1 MQVFLWSAMYLDVLQ
16 PGSALQCL
24 HSKKVFFVFEILSKA
39 CIYSDNRWKII
50 ARKINLAGG
59 GQGAGDGWGA
69 GSGWGSASSLN
80 TYECCWITTSSF
92 GKIPPYSFVIAF
104 AFCLTVFFL
113 YKPQYQA
120 HEQEYQQN
128 TTIFKEDAIAIVLFC
143 WKIEYLQCKF
153 ILVALLCHKTNI
165 FLMRFATNFFS
176 SQIKLL
182 RRKFSSSEW
191 QFGDRFQVRINF
203 FIPPLLLL
211 L

>member
-50 ARKINLAGG
+50 ARKINLADG

-120 HEQEYQQN
+120 HQQEYQQN
-128 TTIFKEDAIAIVLFC
+128 TTDLQRRCYCNCPILLKNRIFAMQIHFRCITVRQNKYFSYEVCDEFF
-143 WKIEYLQCKF
+143 F
-153 ILVALLCHKTNI
+153 ISNKT
-165 FLMRFATNFFS
+165 FT
-176 SQIKLL
+176 SQI
-182 RRKFSSSEW
+182 FV
-191 QFGDRFQVRINF
+191 VRMAIWR
-203 FIPPLLLL
+203 
-211 L
+211 